1 VSQPE
6 PFEISVGEGA
16 VSDLR
21 DRLGRTNWPDQ
32 PEGHGW
38 ELGSDLGYARGL
50 CEHWTERY
58 DFSRLGRLNEM
69 GSARW
74 EGIQFLRVD
83 PDTPGGGE
91 PVVLLHGWPS
101 GPIEYER
108 AASLLAETGRS
119 AIVPSLPGFAWSD
132 DPGEPIDVA
141 GMAAR
146 LLALLS
152 DGLQLQRFII
162 AGGDWGTPIAARMA
176 FDAPDRVA
184 GLYISTPGV
193 LPRPRDFSDPPMSE
207 AEQAF
212 VERGLRW
219 FRREGHHM
227 AIQSAAP
234 DVISTAL
241 SDSPAGLAAYLVE
254 KYRRWGDTGGEI
266 ESRFSKDEICD
277 FLTMYWSTGCIASSL
292 RVYWAERRQR
302 WHLGPGERIEVP
314 AAVGAFHA
322 GMQADGESAGVIG
335 NPPQEWAQRM
345 LADLRQWSEP
355 PRGAHFAAF
364 EEPELYV
371 GDLLEFADAL

>member
-1 VSQPE
+1 MSQPE

-162 AGGDWGTPIAARMA
+162 AGGDWGTRS
-176 FDAPDRVA
+176 RR
-184 GLYISTPGV
+184 GWRSTP
-193 LPRPRDFSDPPMSE
+193 R
-207 AEQAF
+207 
-212 VERGLRW
+212 
-219 FRREGHHM
+219 
-227 AIQSAAP
+227 
-234 DVISTAL
+234 
-241 SDSPAGLAAYLVE
+241 
-254 KYRRWGDTGGEI
+254 
-266 ESRFSKDEICD
+266 
-277 FLTMYWSTGCIASSL
+277 IASPGSTSAL
-292 RVYWAERRQR
+292 RACCPGRATSRIRR
-302 WHLGPGERIEVP
+302 
-314 AAVGAFHA
+314 
-322 GMQADGESAGVIG
+322 
-335 NPPQEWAQRM
+335 
-345 LADLRQWSEP
+345 
-355 PRGAHFAAF
+355 
-364 EEPELYV
+364 
-371 GDLLEFADAL
+371 